1 MIALRDVSKYSA
13 LSTALELRFGDEN
26 LKQVFAVKLK
36 TTVHKVGE
44 SLQEFCSKCQKN
56 GRCSIFRNTT
66 DLRQNLLSTV
76 FATLKLKRCY
86 KYLDVRR

>member
-44 SLQEFCSKCQKN
+44 SLQEFCSKCQKMV
-56 GRCSIFRNTT
+56 GVAYSATPPICDRIFYQRY
-66 DLRQNLLSTV
+66 S
-76 FATLKLKRCY
+76 
-86 KYLDVRR
+86 RR